1 MSKDRLKKAA
11 LIVAGLFVALLA
23 FAWLALPGIL
33 QSQAQRLLAERGG
46 HQLTMAKPEIHPFEL
61 SLRLRDL
68 KLADAQ
74 GAPLLA
80 FAELFVDLS
89 AASVTARTLVFDA
102 VSLDGL
108 DVKLEQR
115 KEGGLNWTP
124 LLDAF
129 KSGDAPAES
138 GPPPRLDIRKLQL
151 RGAQLDFADRRT
163 TPEFATHVDP
173 LDLDLEDIST
183 LPDDQG
189 RFRVNAKTGFGAQ
202 LAWQGELTL
211 NPVAGSGRI
220 ELTGVDLARL
230 APLLRERLPLPP
242 PAGVLEAKSNYRLT
256 LEAGKP
262 VLRLDGLALALASLQ
277 LRAGDAAD
285 APKVDVERVEAAA
298 GTLDLATRQLAFERL
313 TLAGNRVEL
322 PRPGG
327 APGAALSLRQIEI
340 ATPSVDLEA
349 LRINAVSLALN
360 DNRLSFPP
368 AGKTPGPAIE
378 VKRVSLAAPKV
389 DLGERQAT
397 LDALRVEGGQIAAV
411 RRADG
416 TIDLFAAIEGLRPA
430 PTASG
435 PASAGKPRKSGQA
448 ARPGQPVTPAAPE
461 PAAPPWKFAVGEV
474 ALAGFTFHARD
485 EGVSPAAQLA
495 LHDIGIEARNVSDR
509 LATPLPVKAHFAFKS
524 GGSFDA
530 NGKIT
535 PADGA
540 AELQFKLSDLALSPA
555 APYVGRFAA
564 LDFASGRGS
573 VDGRVRHDAKATGFR
588 GGFAVRDLR
597 LDEAGSKNVFLA
609 WKSLASREVDAD
621 LKRLDIGLLT
631 LDGLDTK
638 LLIAKD
644 KSTNIQRILRQPPP
658 PAVPPDPAANPAT
671 TAEAPKPPAAPAP
684 KQESTPPAAPA
695 YTVSID
701 RLRIADGALDFA
713 DESLVLPFGTRIHHL
728 RGNLSGLSTQPGAP
742 GQIELD
748 GDVDDYGL
756 ARAVGQVD
764 LFRPTDFMDL
774 KVVFRNVEMT
784 RLTPYSATFA
794 GRKIDTGKL
803 SLDLEY
809 KIKQR
814 QLQGENNI
822 VIDRLQLGERVQSA
836 TAKDL
841 PLDLAIAIL
850 SDSDGRIDL
859 GLPIS
864 GSLDDPQFSYGQIV
878 WKAITNILTKIVT
891 APFRAL
897 GALFG
902 GGGEKLESI
911 AFDAGEATLSP
922 PEREKLT
929 RIATILNK
937 RPGLALAVAGTWAE
951 GDRAALRDVQARR
964 AVAAK
969 AGQPLDADGDPGPLS
984 TRNPKT
990 QAALETLFGD
1000 KFGAGELAALKEG
1013 YRAANPG
1020 KLEESMT
1027 GKMMSRLSGL
1037 LREQRKLSESEV
1049 GDLKGKDFH
1058 GVLFERLR
1066 AAEKVGDDAL
1076 QALAQRRGEHA
1087 LGALKQAGAP
1097 AARLKSGAVE
1107 KIETE
1112 GDVALKIGLDKAGG

>member
-1 MSKDRLKKAA
+1 MNLRHLKKPA
-11 LIVAGLFVALLA
+11 LILAGLLLALLA
-23 FAWLALPGIL
+23 FIWQALPGIV

-46 HQLTMAKPEIHPFEL
+46 HQLTMARPEINPFAL
-61 SLRLRDL
+61 SLRLREL
-68 KLADAQ
+68 KLADAR

-80 FAELFVDLS
+80 FNELFVDLS
-89 AASVTARTLVFDA
+89 AASLTERTVVFDA
-102 VSLDGL
+102 ISLDGL
-108 DVKLEQR
+108 DLKLEQL
-115 KEGGLNWTP
+115 KTGGLNWTP

-163 TPEFATHVDP
+163 TPEFTAHVDP
-173 LDLDLEDIST
+173 LDIELEDIST

-189 RFRVNAKTGFGAQ
+189 RFRLNAKTGFGAQ
-202 LAWQGELTL
+202 LSWQGELAL
-211 NPVAGSGRI
+211 NPIAGTGRI
-220 ELTGVDLARL
+220 ELTGVDFSRL

-242 PAGVLEAKSNYRLT
+242 PAGVLEAKSNYRLSQ
-256 LEAGKP
+256 EAGKP
-262 VLRLDGLALALASLQ
+262 VLRLDGLTLALANLQ
-277 LRAGDAAD
+277 VRAGAAAD
-285 APKVDVERVEAAA
+285 APKVDVERIEAAA

-313 TLAGNRVEL
+313 TLSGNRVEL

-340 ATPSVDLEA
+340 ATPSVELEA
-349 LRINAVSLALN
+349 LRISAASLAFN

-389 DLGERQAT
+389 DLTEHRAT
-397 LDALRVEGGQIAAV
+397 VDALRVEGGQIAAV

-416 TIDLFAAIEGLRPA
+416 TIDLFAAIEGLRPPPA
-430 PTASG
+430 PA
-435 PASAGKPRKSGQA
+435 GQA
-448 ARPGQPVTPAAPE
+448 KAGAAANPAPATPAG
-461 PAAPPWKFAVGEV
+461 PPWRFSVGEV
-474 ALAGFTFHARD
+474 ALAGFAFSARD
-485 EGVSPAAQLA
+485 EGVTPAAQLA
-495 LHDIGIEARNVSDR
+495 LHDISIEARNVSEN
-509 LATPLPVKAHFAFKS
+509 LGQPLPVKAHFAVKS

-530 NGKIT
+530 SGKLT

-540 AELQFKLSDLALSPA
+540 AELQFKLAELALSPA

-564 LDFASGRGS
+564 LDFTGGRVS

-658 PAVPPDPAANPAT
+658 PTHAAEPAANPAT
-671 TAEAPKPPAAPAP
+671 TAEAPKPPATPGAPPATPEPAP
-684 KQESTPPAAPA
+684 PAGPG

-728 RGNLSGLSTQPGAP
+728 RGNLSGLSTKPGAP

-794 GRKIDTGKL
+794 GRRIDTGKL

-822 VIDRLQLGERVQSA
+822 VIDRLQLGERVNSP

-911 AFDAGEATLSP
+911 AFDPGEAVLSP

-929 RIATILNK
+929 RIAAILNK

-951 GDRAALRDVQARR
+951 SDRAALRDLQARR

-1049 GDLKGKDFH
+1049 GDLKDKDFH

-1076 QALAQRRGEHA
+1076 QALAKRRGDYA

-1097 AARLKSGAVE
+1097 AARLKPGTVE
-1107 KIETE
+1107 KIEAE
-1112 GDVALKIGLDKAGG
+1112 GDVALRIGLDKAGG